1 MDMTSWKSQICAAWV
16 LIVVLVGFA
25 VGPTS
30 MAGWTLLAAAAMIL
44 PGLVVRFWQ
53 QPQPSMSESIRNAL
67 R

>member
-16 LIVVLVGFA
+16 LIVALIGFA

-30 MAGWTLLAAAAMIL
+30 TAGWTLVVAAAMTL
-44 PGLVVRFWQ
+44 PGLVVRFWP
-53 QPQPSMSESIRNAL
+53 QPEPSMSESIRNAL